1 MPEQDPTLLAIGRTI
16 RQLRETRG
24 MTPAE
29 LASTAGVEP
38 QQLEALEAGR
48 SISTAAEPSS
58 DAEAASAAFGHRMC
72 ELRAERSM
80 SQDDLADRTDMHPTA
95 IGRIERGKREPR
107 LTTILRIARGLDVQP
122 GALLNELAWP
132 DGESG

>member
-1 MPEQDPTLLAIGRTI
+1 MAEDDPALLAIGRTI
-16 RQLRETRG
+16 RRLRETRG

-48 SISTAAEPSS
+48 SISTAAEPGD
-58 DAEAASAAFGHRMC
+58 DADAASAAFGHRMR
-72 ELRAERSM
+72 ELRTERAL
-80 SQDDLADRTDMHPTA
+80 SQDDLADKLDMHATA

-107 LTTILRIARGLDVQP
+107 IWLLGARSRLP
-122 GALLNELAWP
+122 AREL
-132 DGESG
+132 

>member
-1 MPEQDPTLLAIGRTI
+1 
-16 RQLRETRG
+16 

-48 SISTAAEPSS
+48 PISTVAD
-58 DAEAASAAFGHRMC
+58 DADAASAAFGHRMC
-72 ELRAERSM
+72 ELRAERGM
-80 SQDDLADRTDMHPTA
+80 SQEDLADKTDMHPTA

-107 LTTILRIARGLDVQP
+107 LTTILRVARGLDVQP
-122 GALLNELAWP
+122 GALLNELDWP
-132 DGESG
+132 DREAG

>member
-1 MPEQDPTLLAIGRTI
+1 MAAEDPALLAVGRTI
-16 RQLRETRG
+16 RQLREARG

-48 SISTAAEPSS
+48 PISTVAD
-58 DAEAASAAFGHRMC
+58 DADAASAAFGHRMC
-72 ELRAERSM
+72 ELREERGM
-80 SQDDLADRTDMHPTA
+80 SQEDLADKTDMHPTA

-107 LTTILRIARGLDVQP
+107 LTTILRVARGLDVQP
-122 GALLNELAWP
+122 SALLDELDLP
-132 DGESG
+132 DSEAD